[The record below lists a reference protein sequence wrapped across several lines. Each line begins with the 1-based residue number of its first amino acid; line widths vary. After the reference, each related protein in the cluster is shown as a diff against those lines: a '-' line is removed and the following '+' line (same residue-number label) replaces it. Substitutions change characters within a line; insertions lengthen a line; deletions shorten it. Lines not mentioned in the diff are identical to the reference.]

1 MIEIRDLTLT
11 LREPILKNA
20 NFNFQNGKIYMLHA
34 LNGTGKTSVLRT
46 MVSLL
51 APSSGQVLF
60 DGKPFANVK
69 SQVFYLETS
78 DWFDKNLSGFDYM
91 QFVKNE
97 WHSNQDLQDIINRW
111 EMNNY
116 IKTAIRKYSLGM
128 KQKLV
133 VALYELS
140 DAQYLLMDEINNGL
154 DSDSRQTLYQELAN
168 LAKQNKLIIMASH
181 YQDEVAGIV
190 DDTLTLKHHQL
201 VRG

>member
-1 MIEIRDLTLT
+1 MIEIKDLSLT

-51 APSSGQVLF
+51 APNSGQVLF

-97 WHSNQDLQDIINRW
+97 WQSSKDLQEIINRW

>member
-1 MIEIRDLTLT
+1 MIEIKDLTLT

-46 MVSLL
+46 IVSLL

-60 DGKPFANVK
+60 DDKPFANVK

-78 DWFDKNLSGFDYM
+78 DWFDKNLSGLDYM

-97 WHSNQDLQDIINRW
+97 WHSHQDLQEIINRW
-111 EMNNY
+111 EMSNY
-116 IKTAIRKYSLGM
+116 IKTPIRKYSLGM

-140 DAQYLLMDEINNGL
+140 DAKYLLMDEINNGL
-154 DSDSRQTLYQELAN
+154 DSDSRQILYQELTN

>member
-1 MIEIRDLTLT
+1 MIEIKDLTLT
-11 LREPILKNA
+11 LREPILQNA
-20 NFNFQNGKIYMLHA
+20 NFSFENGKIYMLHA

-46 MVSLL
+46 IVSLL

-60 DGKPFANVK
+60 DGKPFDNVK

-78 DWFDKNLSGFDYM
+78 DWFDKNLSGLDYM

-97 WHSNQDLQDIINRW
+97 WHSHQDLQEIINRW
-111 EMNNY
+111 EMSNY
-116 IKTAIRKYSLGM
+116 IKTPIRKYSLGM

-140 DAQYLLMDEINNGL
+140 DAKYLLMDEINNGL
-154 DSDSRQTLYQELAN
+154 DSDSRQILYQELTN

>member
-1 MIEIRDLTLT
+1 MIEIKDLSLT

-60 DGKPFANVK
+60 DGKPFTNVK

-91 QFVKNE
+91 QFVKSE
-97 WHSNQDLQDIINRW
+97 WQSSKDLQEIINRW
-111 EMNNY
+111 GMNNY
-116 IKTAIRKYSLGM
+116 VKTAIRKYSLGM

-154 DSDSRQTLYQELAN
+154 DSDSRQTLYQELVN

>member
-1 MIEIRDLTLT
+1 
-11 LREPILKNA
+11 
-20 NFNFQNGKIYMLHA
+20 
-34 LNGTGKTSVLRT
+34 
-46 MVSLL
+46 
-51 APSSGQVLF
+51 
-60 DGKPFANVK
+60 
-69 SQVFYLETS
+69 
-78 DWFDKNLSGFDYM
+78 
-91 QFVKNE
+91 
-97 WHSNQDLQDIINRW
+97 
-111 EMNNY
+111 MNNY

-154 DSDSRQTLYQELAN
+154 DSDSRQILYQELVN

-181 YQDEVAGIV
+181 YQDEVTGIV

>member
-20 NFNFQNGKIYMLHA
+20 NFNFRNGKIYMLHA

-97 WHSNQDLQDIINRW
+97 WQSNQDLQEIINRW

-116 IKTAIRKYSLGM
+116 VKTAIRKYSLGM

-154 DSDSRQTLYQELAN
+154 DSDSRQILYQELVN

-181 YQDEVAGIV
+181 YQDEVTGIV